1 MVAEPDPSRVRSDEE
16 IAKIVSMVVQGLLPQ
31 LQRPQYGS
39 SSREIVEDKRKV
51 WRIEKYGG
59 DPAQFRMWVF
69 NLKVAIG
76 QVDSSLAQE
85 VSKILMRE
93 DASKF
98 PSDWDPAR
106 DTSVDK

>member
-31 LQRPQYGS
+31 LQRPQYE
-39 SSREIVEDKRKV
+39 SSRRETGEDRRRVCLDEKHFR
-51 WRIEKYGG
+51 RMEKYGG

-76 QVDSSLAQE
+76 QVD
-85 VSKILMRE
+85 
-93 DASKF
+93 
-98 PSDWDPAR
+98 
-106 DTSVDK
+106 